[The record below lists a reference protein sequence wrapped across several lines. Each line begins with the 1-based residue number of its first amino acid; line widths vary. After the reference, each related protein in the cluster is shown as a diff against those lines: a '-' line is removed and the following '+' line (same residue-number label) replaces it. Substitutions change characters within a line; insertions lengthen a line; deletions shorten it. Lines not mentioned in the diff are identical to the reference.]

1 MFRPTIRARALVA
14 ALSVFLL
21 ALSASYW
28 STAAQRAVEQPG
40 RAQGDKVK
48 ELQKERLEILRQ
60 ILKEATASFQAGTGS
75 VDEVLE
81 ASRRALQPELDLCD
95 TDKDRN
101 VVLEKLVAAAKDLEQ
116 HAAQLAKTGQAPA
129 RVAVKVTVERLQS
142 EIAQEQAK

>member
-81 ASRRALQPELDLCD
+81 ASRRALQAELDLCD
-95 TDKDRN
+95 TDKDRIA
-101 VVLEKLVAAAKDLEQ
+101 VLEKLVAAAAEPV
-116 HAAQLAKTGQAPA
+116 QLK
-129 RVAVKVTVERLQS
+129 
-142 EIAQEQAK
+142 